1 MECAAVIPA
10 RYGST
15 RLPGKP
21 LRDLCGKPLIQRVY
35 ERVSQAKVFSEVLV
49 ATDSI
54 EIYRCVEGFGGRAVM
69 TDPGHRSGT
78 DRVAEVAR
86 ALDASVVV
94 NVQGDEP
101 FVRPEMLESL
111 CRSFRSEERA
121 VVGTLRCPV
130 RDERELADPNVVKVV
145 IDEAGYALY
154 FSRSPIPHRRAEG
167 TASVDGEQ
175 GVCYKHVG
183 LYAYRRDFLLRFPY
197 LPVTSLEKTENLEQL
212 RVLGHGFEIRVYT
225 TEWETWGIDTE
236 EDLERA
242 RRLWANGKEFP
253 LVR

>member
-1 MECAAVIPA
+1 MGCVAVIPA
-10 RYGST
+10 RYAST

-35 ERVSQAKVFSEVLV
+35 ERVSQAEVFSEVLV
-49 ATDSI
+49 ATDSP
-54 EIYRCVEGFGGRAVM
+54 EIYRCVLGFGGRAVM

-86 ALDASVVV
+86 GLDAAIVV

-101 FVRPEMLESL
+101 FIRPEMLESL
-111 CRSFRSEERA
+111 SRCFLKEERA

-130 RDERELADPNVVKVV
+130 RDEREMTDPNVVKVV

-154 FSRSPIPHRRAEG
+154 FSRSPIPHRRGAG
-167 TASVDGEQ
+167 AVSVDGAKCL
-175 GVCYKHVG
+175 CYKHVG
-183 LYAYRRDFLLRFPY
+183 IYAYRRDFLLQFPG
-197 LPVTSLEKTENLEQL
+197 LRVTSLEEAESLEQL
-212 RVLGHGFEIRVYT
+212 RVLGHGFQIRVYT

-242 RRLWANGKEFP
+242 RRIWTNGEGFP
-253 LVR
+253 AAR

>member
-10 RYGST
+10 RYAST

-35 ERVSQAKVFSEVLV
+35 ERVSRAKVFSEVLV
-49 ATDSI
+49 ATDSP

-86 ALDASVVV
+86 GLGAPVVV

-101 FVRPEMLESL
+101 FVRPEMLETL
-111 CRSFRSEERA
+111 CRSFLTEEKA

-130 RDERELADPNVVKVV
+130 RDEREMADPNVVKVV
-145 IDEAGYALY
+145 VDEAGYALY
-154 FSRSPIPHRRAEG
+154 FSRSPIPHRRSGAG
-167 TASVDGEQ
+167 VSVDGGQ

-183 LYAYRRDFLLRFPY
+183 LYAYQRDFLLQFPV
-197 LPVTSLEKTENLEQL
+197 LPVTSLEQTESLEQL
-212 RVLGHGFEIRVYT
+212 RVLGHGFRIRVYT

-242 RRLWANGKEFP
+242 RGMWTDGEEACPIR
-253 LVR
+253 